1 MKKKRIAA
9 LALAASMVLGLWAC
23 GGQAQETTPAAGG
36 NQEITGGEEA
46 SQTGDGS
53 SQAENTEAS
62 GSGEDI
68 VLSISWWGGDSRH
81 EATLEALKL
90 FEEKYP
96 NIKVE
101 PQYGAWGGW
110 LEQLSVQMAGKTEP
124 DVMQINWNW
133 IYEFSKDGN
142 GFADLNQYSDVID
155 LTQYPE
161 SLLEEMTMEG
171 KLQGI
176 PISTTGKVFYWNKT
190 TFEKAGLEVPDSF
203 ADMIEAGTV
212 FQEKLGE
219 DYYPMALTP
228 YEQMLIM
235 VYYLQQ
241 KYDKQWIENGQVN
254 FTQEE
259 VADGIAFIRMLE
271 DSHVFPSQQKLTSD
285 GADTMDKNVNWMNG
299 KYAGFYEW
307 DSSQAKFANALE
319 GEQEMVMGGY
329 PYDYGD
335 TKTATTKIAMSW
347 AVSAN
352 SQHPKEAA
360 MLIEFLQSDPE
371 AVKLLGTERGIP
383 SNESAKTLLEEEGMF
398 ENDLTFTS
406 NAAAMENAGFAL
418 DPYFEDVK
426 LKEKTGLY
434 FEVFESMSYDN
445 TDPMEL
451 AELLIDGINEV
462 QADNQ

>member
-1 MKKKRIAA
+1 MRKTEKKLLS
-9 LALAASMVLGLWAC
+9 LALAVAMAISLSGC
-23 GGQAQETTPAAGG
+23 GGGQKAEETAAAQS
-36 NQEITGGEEA
+36 TGA
-46 SQTGDGS
+46 Q
-53 SQAENTEAS
+53 NTEAAQ
-62 GSGEDI
+62 GGDKEKGDEVTI
-68 VLSISWWGGDSRH
+68 TISWWGGDSRH
-81 EATLEALKL
+81 EATLKALEL
-90 FEEKYP
+90 FEEKYH

-110 LEQLSVQMAGKTEP
+110 LEQLSVQMAGNTEP

-133 IYEFSKDGN
+133 IYEFSADGT
-142 GFADLNQYSDVID
+142 GFTDLNQYADILELD
-155 LTQYPE
+155 QYPKN
-161 SLLEEMTMEG
+161 LLEEMSING
-171 KLQGI
+171 NLLGV

-190 TFEKAGLEVPDSF
+190 TFDKAGLEVPDSF
-203 ADMIEAGTV
+203 EDMIEAGQV
-212 FQEKLGE
+212 FKEKLGE

-241 KYDKQWIENGQVN
+241 KYDKQWIVDRQVN

-271 DSHVFPSQQKLTSD
+271 DNHVFPSQQKLTSD

-319 GEQEMVMGGY
+319 EGQEMVMGGY
-329 PYDYGD
+329 PYDHGETKAGTAKISMAYAISD
-335 TKTATTKIAMSW
+335 TCE
-347 AVSAN
+347 
-352 SQHPKEAA
+352 HPKEAA
-360 MLIEFLQSDPE
+360 LLISFLQGDPE
-371 AVKLLGTERGIP
+371 AVKTQGTQRGIV
-383 SNESAKTLLEEEGMF
+383 SHEGAKKILEADGQLS
-398 ENDLTFTS
+398 DLTYTS
-406 NAAAMENAGFAL
+406 NLAAMENAGFPL

-434 FEVFESMSYDN
+434 FEIFEAMSYDN

-451 AELLIDGINEV
+451 AELLIEGINQV
-462 QADNQ
+462 QEKNK

>member
-1 MKKKRIAA
+1 MRKTEKKLLS
-9 LALAASMVLGLWAC
+9 LALAVAMAISLSGC
-23 GGQAQETTPAAGG
+23 GGGQKAEETVAAQS
-36 NQEITGGEEA
+36 TGA
-46 SQTGDGS
+46 Q
-53 SQAENTEAS
+53 NTEAAQ
-62 GSGEDI
+62 GGDKEKGDEVTI
-68 VLSISWWGGDSRH
+68 TISWWGGDSRH
-81 EATLEALKL
+81 EATLKALEL

-110 LEQLSVQMAGKTEP
+110 LEQLSVQMAGNTEP

-133 IYEFSKDGN
+133 IYEFSADGT
-142 GFADLNQYSDVID
+142 GFTDLNQYADILELD
-155 LTQYPE
+155 QYPKN
-161 SLLEEMTMEG
+161 LLEEMSING
-171 KLQGI
+171 NLLGV

-190 TFEKAGLEVPDSF
+190 TFDKAGLEVPDSLE
-203 ADMIEAGTV
+203 DMIEAGQV
-212 FQEKLGE
+212 FKEKLGE

-241 KYDKQWIENGQVN
+241 KYDKQWIVDRQVN

-271 DSHVFPSQQKLTSD
+271 DNHVFPSQQKLTSD

-319 GEQEMVMGGY
+319 EGQEMVMGGY
-329 PYDYGD
+329 PYDHGETKAGTAKISMAYAISD
-335 TKTATTKIAMSW
+335 TCE
-347 AVSAN
+347 
-352 SQHPKEAA
+352 HPKEAA
-360 MLIEFLQSDPE
+360 LLISFLQGDPE
-371 AVKLLGTERGIP
+371 AVKTQGTQRGIV
-383 SNESAKTLLEEEGMF
+383 SHEGAKKILEADGQLS
-398 ENDLTFTS
+398 DLTYTS
-406 NAAAMENAGFAL
+406 NLAAMENAGFPL

-434 FEVFESMSYDN
+434 FEIFEAMSYDN

-451 AELLIDGINEV
+451 AELLIEGINQV
-462 QADNQ
+462 QEKNK

>member
-1 MKKKRIAA
+1 MKRKQMVSLT
-9 LALAASMVLGLWAC
+9 LATAMAVGLCAC
-23 GGQAQETTPAAGG
+23 GGQ
-36 NQEITGGEEA
+36 
-46 SQTGDGS
+46 S
-53 SQAENTEAS
+53 AS
-62 GSGEDI
+62 GTEEPKANTQASAAKGESGGASDGGPV

-81 EATLEALKL
+81 EATLKALEL

-96 NIKVE
+96 NIQVE

-110 LEQLSVQMAGKTEP
+110 LEQLSVQMAGSTEP

-133 IYEFSKDGN
+133 IYEFSKDGT

-155 LTQYPE
+155 LSQYPE
-161 SLLEEMTMEG
+161 NLLAEMTMED

-190 TFEKAGLEVPDSF
+190 TFDKAGLEVPDSF
-203 ADMIEAGTV
+203 EDMINAGHV

-241 KYDKQWIENGQVN
+241 KYDKQWIVDGQVN

-259 VADGIAFIRMLE
+259 VADGIAFIRMME
-271 DSHVFPSQQKLTSD
+271 DNHVFPSQKTLSND

-319 GEQEMVMGGY
+319 EGQEMVMGGY

-335 TKTATTKIAMSW
+335 TKTATTKISMAW
-347 AVSAN
+347 AISAH

-360 MLIEFLQSDPE
+360 MLIDFLTSDPE
-371 AVKLLGTERGIP
+371 AVKLLGTERGIV
-383 SNESAKTLLEEEGMF
+383 SNGEAKAILEEDGQLT
-398 ENDLTFTS
+398 DLTYTS
-406 NAAAMENAGFAL
+406 NQAAMENAGFAL
-418 DPYFEDVK
+418 DPFFEDVK

-434 FEVFESMSYDN
+434 FEVFEALSYDN

-451 AELLIDGINEV
+451 AEILIDGVMEV
-462 QADNQ
+462 QEDNQ

>member
-1 MKKKRIAA
+1 MRKTEKKLLS
-9 LALAASMVLGLWAC
+9 LALAVAMAISLSGC
-23 GGQAQETTPAAGG
+23 GGGQKAEETAAAQS
-36 NQEITGGEEA
+36 TGA
-46 SQTGDGS
+46 Q
-53 SQAENTEAS
+53 NTEAAQ
-62 GSGEDI
+62 GGDKEKGDE
-68 VLSISWWGGDSRH
+68 VTLTISWWGGDSRH
-81 EATLEALKL
+81 EATLKALEL

-110 LEQLSVQMAGKTEP
+110 LEQLSVQMAGNTEP

-133 IYEFSKDGN
+133 IYEFSAN
-142 GFADLNQYSDVID
+142 GTGFTDLNQYADILELD
-155 LTQYPE
+155 QYPKN
-161 SLLEEMTMEG
+161 LLEEMSING
-171 KLQGI
+171 NLLGV

-190 TFEKAGLEVPDSF
+190 TFDKAGLEVPDSF
-203 ADMIEAGTV
+203 EDMIEAGQV
-212 FQEKLGE
+212 FKEKLGE

-241 KYDKQWIENGQVN
+241 KYDKQWIVDRQVN

-271 DSHVFPSQQKLTSD
+271 DNHVFPSQQKLTSD

-319 GEQEMVMGGY
+319 EGQEMVMGGY
-329 PYDYGD
+329 PYDHGETKAGTAKISMAYAISD
-335 TKTATTKIAMSW
+335 TCE
-347 AVSAN
+347 
-352 SQHPKEAA
+352 HPKEAA
-360 MLIEFLQSDPE
+360 LLISFLQGDPE
-371 AVKLLGTERGIP
+371 AVKTQGTQRGIV
-383 SNESAKTLLEEEGMF
+383 SHEGAKKILEADGQL
-398 ENDLTFTS
+398 NDLTYTS
-406 NAAAMENAGFAL
+406 NLAAMENAGFPL

-434 FEVFESMSYDN
+434 FEIFEAMSYDN

-451 AELLIDGINEV
+451 AELLIEGINQV
-462 QADNQ
+462 QEKNK

>member
-1 MKKKRIAA
+1 MRKTEKKLLS
-9 LALAASMVLGLWAC
+9 LALAVAMAISLSGC
-23 GGQAQETTPAAGG
+23 GGGQKSEETAAAQS
-36 NQEITGGEEA
+36 TGA
-46 SQTGDGS
+46 Q
-53 SQAENTEAS
+53 NTEAAQ
-62 GSGEDI
+62 GGDKEKGDEVTI
-68 VLSISWWGGDSRH
+68 TISWWGGDSRH
-81 EATLEALKL
+81 EATLKALEL

-110 LEQLSVQMAGKTEP
+110 LEQLSVQMAGNTEP

-133 IYEFSKDGN
+133 IYEFSADGT
-142 GFADLNQYSDVID
+142 GFTDLNQYADILELD
-155 LTQYPE
+155 QYPKN
-161 SLLEEMTMEG
+161 LLEEMSING
-171 KLQGI
+171 NLLGV

-190 TFEKAGLEVPDSF
+190 TFDKAGLEVPDSF
-203 ADMIEAGTV
+203 EDMIEAGQV
-212 FQEKLGE
+212 FKEKLGE

-241 KYDKQWIENGQVN
+241 KYDKQWIVDRQVN

-271 DSHVFPSQQKLTSD
+271 DNHVFPSQQKLTSD

-319 GEQEMVMGGY
+319 EGQEMVMGGY
-329 PYDYGD
+329 PYDHGETKAGTAKISMAYAISD
-335 TKTATTKIAMSW
+335 TCE
-347 AVSAN
+347 
-352 SQHPKEAA
+352 HPKEAA
-360 MLIEFLQSDPE
+360 LLISFLQGDPE
-371 AVKLLGTERGIP
+371 AVKTQGTQRGIV
-383 SNESAKTLLEEEGMF
+383 SHEGAKKILEADGQLS
-398 ENDLTFTS
+398 DLTYTS
-406 NAAAMENAGFAL
+406 NLAAMENAGFPL

-434 FEVFESMSYDN
+434 FEIFEAMSYDN

-451 AELLIDGINEV
+451 AELLIEGINQV
-462 QADNQ
+462 QEKNK

>member
-1 MKKKRIAA
+1 MMRKMGKRT
-9 LALAASMVLGLWAC
+9 LALVLSAAMAASLTAC
-23 GGQAQETTPAAGG
+23 GGGEKPADTSAASVETTG
-36 NQEITGGEEA
+36 NSEKDSAESKQSTE
-46 SQTGDGS
+46 STGD
-53 SQAENTEAS
+53 EPVTLT
-62 GSGEDI
+62 
-68 VLSISWWGGDSRH
+68 VSWWGGDSRH

-110 LEQLSVQMAGKTEP
+110 LEQLSVQMAGDTEP

-133 IYEFSKDGN
+133 IYEFSADGT
-142 GFADLNQYSDVID
+142 GFTDLNQYKDIID
-155 LTQYPE
+155 LSQYPE
-161 SLLEEMTMEG
+161 NLLEEMSIDG

-190 TFEKAGLEVPDSF
+190 TFDKAGLEIPDSF
-203 ADMIEAGTV
+203 ADMIEAGHV

-228 YEQMLIM
+228 YEQMLVM

-241 KYDKQWIENGQVN
+241 KYDKQWIVDRQVN

-271 DSHVFPSQQKLTSD
+271 DNHVFPSQQKLTSD

-307 DSSQAKFANALE
+307 DSSQAKFANALDE
-319 GEQEMVMGGY
+319 GQEMVMGGY

-335 TKTATTKIAMSW
+335 TKVGTAKISMAYAMSDTCE
-347 AVSAN
+347 
-352 SQHPKEAA
+352 HPEEAA
-360 MLIEFLQSDPE
+360 LLIQFLLQDPE
-371 AVKLLGTERGIP
+371 AVKILGTERGIV
-383 SNESAKTLLEEEGMF
+383 SNEAAKTILEEEGML
-398 ENDLTFTS
+398 NDLTFTS
-406 NAAAMENAGFAL
+406 NQAAMENAGFAL

-426 LKEKTGLY
+426 LKDKTGLY
-434 FEVFESMSYDN
+434 FEVFEEMSYEN

-451 AELLIDGINEV
+451 AEILIEGVNEV
-462 QADNQ
+462 QEKNK

>member
-1 MKKKRIAA
+1 MRKTEKKLLS
-9 LALAASMVLGLWAC
+9 LALAVAMAISLSGC
-23 GGQAQETTPAAGG
+23 GGGQKAEETVAAQS
-36 NQEITGGEEA
+36 TGA
-46 SQTGDGS
+46 Q
-53 SQAENTEAS
+53 NTEAAQ
-62 GSGEDI
+62 GGDKEKGDEVTI
-68 VLSISWWGGDSRH
+68 TISWWGGDSRH
-81 EATLEALKL
+81 EATLKALEL

-110 LEQLSVQMAGKTEP
+110 LEQLSVQMAGNTEP

-133 IYEFSKDGN
+133 IYEFSADGT
-142 GFADLNQYSDVID
+142 GFTDLNQYADILELD
-155 LTQYPE
+155 QYPKN
-161 SLLEEMTMEG
+161 LLEEMSING
-171 KLQGI
+171 NLLGV

-190 TFEKAGLEVPDSF
+190 TFDKAGLEVPDSF
-203 ADMIEAGTV
+203 EDMIEAGQV
-212 FQEKLGE
+212 FKEKLGE

-241 KYDKQWIENGQVN
+241 KYDKQWIVDRQVN

-271 DSHVFPSQQKLTSD
+271 DNHVFPSQQKLTSD

-319 GEQEMVMGGY
+319 EGQEMVMGGY
-329 PYDYGD
+329 PYDHGETKAGTAKISMAYAISD
-335 TKTATTKIAMSW
+335 TCE
-347 AVSAN
+347 
-352 SQHPKEAA
+352 HPKEAA
-360 MLIEFLQSDPE
+360 LLISFLQGDPE
-371 AVKLLGTERGIP
+371 AVKTQGTQRGIV
-383 SNESAKTLLEEEGMF
+383 SHEGAKKILEADGQLS
-398 ENDLTFTS
+398 DLTYTS
-406 NAAAMENAGFAL
+406 NLAAMENAGFPL

-434 FEVFESMSYDN
+434 FEIFEAMSYDN

-451 AELLIDGINEV
+451 AELLIEGINQV
-462 QADNQ
+462 QEKNK

>member
-1 MKKKRIAA
+1 MRKTEKKLLS
-9 LALAASMVLGLWAC
+9 LALAVAMAISLSGC
-23 GGQAQETTPAAGG
+23 GGGQKAEETAAAQS
-36 NQEITGGEEA
+36 TGA
-46 SQTGDGS
+46 Q
-53 SQAENTEAS
+53 NTEAAQ
-62 GSGEDI
+62 GGDKEKGDEVTI
-68 VLSISWWGGDSRH
+68 TISWWGGDSRH
-81 EATLEALKL
+81 EATLKALEL

-110 LEQLSVQMAGKTEP
+110 LEQLSVQMAGNTEP

-133 IYEFSKDGN
+133 IYEFSADGT
-142 GFADLNQYSDVID
+142 GFTDLNQYADILELD
-155 LTQYPE
+155 QYPKN
-161 SLLEEMTMEG
+161 LLEEMSING
-171 KLQGI
+171 NLFGV

-190 TFEKAGLEVPDSF
+190 TFDKAGLEVPDSF
-203 ADMIEAGTV
+203 EDMIEAGQV
-212 FQEKLGE
+212 FKEKLGE

-241 KYDKQWIENGQVN
+241 KYDKQWIVDRQVN

-271 DSHVFPSQQKLTSD
+271 DNHVFPSQQKLTSD

-319 GEQEMVMGGY
+319 EGQEMVMGGY
-329 PYDYGD
+329 PYDHGETKAGTAKISMAYAISD
-335 TKTATTKIAMSW
+335 TCE
-347 AVSAN
+347 
-352 SQHPKEAA
+352 HPKEAA
-360 MLIEFLQSDPE
+360 LLISFLQGDPE
-371 AVKLLGTERGIP
+371 AVKTQGTQRGIV
-383 SNESAKTLLEEEGMF
+383 SHEGAKKILEADGQLS
-398 ENDLTFTS
+398 DLTYTS
-406 NAAAMENAGFAL
+406 NLAAMENAGFPL

-434 FEVFESMSYDN
+434 FEIFEAMSYDN

-451 AELLIDGINEV
+451 AELLIEGINQV
-462 QADNQ
+462 QEKNK

>member
-1 MKKKRIAA
+1 MKKTEKK
-9 LALAASMVLGLWAC
+9 LLSLVLAAAMTISLSAC
-23 GGQAQETTPAAGG
+23 GGGQKAEETTAAQGT
-36 NQEITGGEEA
+36 QTAEA
-46 SQTGDGS
+46 QTTEAAKGDAAESGDGV
-53 SQAENTEAS
+53 T
-62 GSGEDI
+62 
-68 VLSISWWGGDSRH
+68 LTMSWWGGDSRH
-81 EATLEALKL
+81 EATLKALEL

-110 LEQLSVQMAGKTEP
+110 LEQLSVQMAGNTEP

-133 IYEFSKDGN
+133 IYEFSADGT
-142 GFADLNQYSDVID
+142 GFTNLNQYADVLELD
-155 LTQYPE
+155 QYPE
-161 SLLEEMTMEG
+161 NLLEEMSING
-171 KLQGI
+171 NLLGV

-190 TFEKAGLEVPDSF
+190 TFDKAGLEVPNSF
-203 ADMIEAGTV
+203 EDMIEAGQV
-212 FQEKLGE
+212 FKEKLGE

-241 KYDKQWIENGQVN
+241 KYDKQWIVDQQVN

-319 GEQEMVMGGY
+319 EGQEMVMGGY
-329 PYDYGD
+329 PYDYGQTKAGTAKISMAYAISD
-335 TKTATTKIAMSW
+335 TCS
-347 AVSAN
+347 
-352 SQHPKEAA
+352 HPEEAA
-360 MLIEFLQSDPE
+360 LLISFLQSDPE
-371 AVKLLGTERGIP
+371 AVKIQGTQRGIV
-383 SNESAKTLLEEEGMF
+383 SHEGAKKILEEDGQLS
-398 ENDLTFTS
+398 DLTYTS
-406 NAAAMENAGFAL
+406 NLAAMENAGFPL

-426 LKEKTGLY
+426 LKDSTGLY
-434 FEVFESMSYDN
+434 FEIFEAMSYDN

-451 AELLIDGINEV
+451 AELLIEGINEV
-462 QADNQ
+462 QEKNK

>member
-1 MKKKRIAA
+1 MRKTEKKLLS
-9 LALAASMVLGLWAC
+9 LALAVAMAISLSGC
-23 GGQAQETTPAAGG
+23 GGGQKAEETAAAQS
-36 NQEITGGEEA
+36 TGA
-46 SQTGDGS
+46 Q
-53 SQAENTEAS
+53 NTEAAQ
-62 GSGEDI
+62 GGDKEKGDEVTI
-68 VLSISWWGGDSRH
+68 TISWWGGDSRH
-81 EATLEALKL
+81 EATLKALEL

-110 LEQLSVQMAGKTEP
+110 LEQLSVQMAGNTEP

-133 IYEFSKDGN
+133 IYEFSADGT
-142 GFADLNQYSDVID
+142 GFTDLNQYADILELD
-155 LTQYPE
+155 QYPKN
-161 SLLEEMTMEG
+161 LLEEMSING
-171 KLQGI
+171 NLLGV

-190 TFEKAGLEVPDSF
+190 TFDKAGLEVPDSF
-203 ADMIEAGTV
+203 EDMIEAGQV
-212 FQEKLGE
+212 FKEKLGE

-241 KYDKQWIENGQVN
+241 KYDKQWIVDRQVN

-271 DSHVFPSQQKLTSD
+271 DNHVFPSQQKLTSD

-319 GEQEMVMGGY
+319 EGQEMVMGGY
-329 PYDYGD
+329 PYDHGETKAGTAKISMAYAISD
-335 TKTATTKIAMSW
+335 TCE
-347 AVSAN
+347 
-352 SQHPKEAA
+352 HPKEAA
-360 MLIEFLQSDPE
+360 LLISFLQGDPE
-371 AVKLLGTERGIP
+371 AVKTQGTQRGIV
-383 SNESAKTLLEEEGMF
+383 SHEGAKKILEADGQLS
-398 ENDLTFTS
+398 DLTYTS
-406 NAAAMENAGFAL
+406 NLAAMENAGFPL

-434 FEVFESMSYDN
+434 FEIFEAMSYDN
-445 TDPMEL
+445 TDSMEL
-451 AELLIDGINEV
+451 AELLIEGINQV
-462 QADNQ
+462 QEKNK

>member
-1 MKKKRIAA
+1 MMRKMGKQLLAVVLSAA
-9 LALAASMVLGLWAC
+9 MAASLTAC
-23 GGQAQETTPAAGG
+23 QGGTQTDETQPPA
-36 NQEITGGEEA
+36 TG
-46 SQTGDGS
+46 
-53 SQAENTEAS
+53 TEAD
-62 GSGEDI
+62 GETIGEAEGAETNAEDGP
-68 VLSISWWGGDSRH
+68 VTLTISWWGGDSRH
-81 EATLEALKL
+81 EATLKALEL

-110 LEQLSVQMAGKTEP
+110 LEQLSVQMAGDTEP

-133 IYEFSKDGN
+133 IYEFSSDGN
-142 GFADLNQYSDVID
+142 GFTDLNQYGDVID
-155 LTQYPE
+155 LSQYPE
-161 SLLEEMTMEG
+161 NLLEEMSIDG

-190 TFEKAGLEVPDSF
+190 TFDKAGLEVPDSF
-203 ADMIEAGTV
+203 ADMIEAGHV

-241 KYDKQWIENGQVN
+241 KYEKPWIADHQVN

-271 DSHVFPSQQKLTSD
+271 DNHVFPSQQKLTSD

-319 GEQEMVMGGY
+319 DGQEMVMGGY

-335 TKTATTKIAMSW
+335 TKVGTAKISMAYAISDTCE
-347 AVSAN
+347 
-352 SQHPKEAA
+352 HPEEAA
-360 MLIEFLQSDPE
+360 LLIQFLLQDPE
-371 AVKLLGTERGIP
+371 AVKIQGTERGIV
-383 SNESAKTLLEEEGMF
+383 SNETAKKILEEEGML
-398 ENDLTFTS
+398 NDLTFTS
-406 NAAAMENAGFAL
+406 NQAAMENAGFAL

-426 LKEKTGLY
+426 LKDKTGLY
-434 FEVFESMSYDN
+434 FEVFEEMSYEN

-451 AELLIDGINEV
+451 AEILIEGVNEV
-462 QADNQ
+462 QEKNK

>member
-1 MKKKRIAA
+1 MRKTEKKLLS
-9 LALAASMVLGLWAC
+9 LALAVAMAISLSGC
-23 GGQAQETTPAAGG
+23 GGGQKAEETAAAQS
-36 NQEITGGEEA
+36 TGA
-46 SQTGDGS
+46 Q
-53 SQAENTEAS
+53 NTEAAQ
-62 GSGEDI
+62 GGDKEKGDEVTI
-68 VLSISWWGGDSRH
+68 TISWWGGDSRH
-81 EATLEALKL
+81 EATLKALEL

-110 LEQLSVQMAGKTEP
+110 LEQLSVQMAGNTEP

-133 IYEFSKDGN
+133 IYEFPADGT
-142 GFADLNQYSDVID
+142 GFTDLNQYADILELD
-155 LTQYPE
+155 QYPKN
-161 SLLEEMTMEG
+161 LLEEMSING
-171 KLQGI
+171 NLLGV

-190 TFEKAGLEVPDSF
+190 TFDKAGLEVPDSF
-203 ADMIEAGTV
+203 EDMIEAGQV
-212 FQEKLGE
+212 FKEKLGE

-241 KYDKQWIENGQVN
+241 KYDKQWIVDRQVN

-271 DSHVFPSQQKLTSD
+271 DNHVFPSQQKLTSD

-319 GEQEMVMGGY
+319 EGQEMVMGGY
-329 PYDYGD
+329 PYDHGETKAGTAKISMAYAISD
-335 TKTATTKIAMSW
+335 TCE
-347 AVSAN
+347 
-352 SQHPKEAA
+352 HPKEAA
-360 MLIEFLQSDPE
+360 LLISFLQGDPE
-371 AVKLLGTERGIP
+371 AVKTQGTQRGIV
-383 SNESAKTLLEEEGMF
+383 SHEGAKKILEADGQLS
-398 ENDLTFTS
+398 DLTYTS
-406 NAAAMENAGFAL
+406 NLAAMENAGFPL

-434 FEVFESMSYDN
+434 FEIFEAMSYDN

-451 AELLIDGINEV
+451 AELLIEGINQV
-462 QADNQ
+462 QEKNK

>member
-1 MKKKRIAA
+1 MRKTEKKLLS
-9 LALAASMVLGLWAC
+9 LALAVAMAISLSGC
-23 GGQAQETTPAAGG
+23 GGGQKAEETAAAQS
-36 NQEITGGEEA
+36 TGA
-46 SQTGDGS
+46 Q
-53 SQAENTEAS
+53 NTEAAQ
-62 GSGEDI
+62 GGDKEKGDEVTI
-68 VLSISWWGGDSRH
+68 TISWWGGDSRH
-81 EATLEALKL
+81 EATLKALEL

-110 LEQLSVQMAGKTEP
+110 LEQLSVQMAGNTEP

-133 IYEFSKDGN
+133 IYEFSADGT
-142 GFADLNQYSDVID
+142 GFTDLNQYADILELD
-155 LTQYPE
+155 QYPKN
-161 SLLEEMTMEG
+161 LLEEMSING
-171 KLQGI
+171 NLLGV

-190 TFEKAGLEVPDSF
+190 TFDKAGLEVPDSF
-203 ADMIEAGTV
+203 EDMIEAGQV
-212 FQEKLGE
+212 FKEKLGE

-241 KYDKQWIENGQVN
+241 KYDKQWIVDRQVN

-271 DSHVFPSQQKLTSD
+271 DNHVFPSQQKLTSD

-319 GEQEMVMGGY
+319 EGQEMVMGGY
-329 PYDYGD
+329 PYDHGETKAGTAKIFMAYAISD
-335 TKTATTKIAMSW
+335 TCE
-347 AVSAN
+347 
-352 SQHPKEAA
+352 HPKEAA
-360 MLIEFLQSDPE
+360 LLISFLQGDPE
-371 AVKLLGTERGIP
+371 AVKTQGTQRGIV
-383 SNESAKTLLEEEGMF
+383 SHEGAKKILEADGQLS
-398 ENDLTFTS
+398 DLTYTS
-406 NAAAMENAGFAL
+406 NLAAMENAGFPL

-434 FEVFESMSYDN
+434 FEIFEAMSYDN

-451 AELLIDGINEV
+451 AELLIEGINQV
-462 QADNQ
+462 QEKNK

>member
-1 MKKKRIAA
+1 MRKTEKKLLS
-9 LALAASMVLGLWAC
+9 LALAVAMAISLREC
-23 GGQAQETTPAAGG
+23 GGGQKAEETAAAQS
-36 NQEITGGEEA
+36 TGA
-46 SQTGDGS
+46 Q
-53 SQAENTEAS
+53 NTEAAQ
-62 GSGEDI
+62 GGDKEKGDEVTI
-68 VLSISWWGGDSRH
+68 TISWWGGDSRH
-81 EATLEALKL
+81 EATLKALEL

-110 LEQLSVQMAGKTEP
+110 LEQLSVQMAGNTEP

-133 IYEFSKDGN
+133 IYEFSADGT
-142 GFADLNQYSDVID
+142 GFTDLNQYADILELD
-155 LTQYPE
+155 QYPKN
-161 SLLEEMTMEG
+161 LLEEMSING
-171 KLQGI
+171 NLLGV

-190 TFEKAGLEVPDSF
+190 TFDKAGLEVPDSF
-203 ADMIEAGTV
+203 EDMIEAGQV
-212 FQEKLGE
+212 FKEKLGE

-241 KYDKQWIENGQVN
+241 KYDKQWIVDRQVN

-271 DSHVFPSQQKLTSD
+271 DNHVFPSQQKLTSD

-319 GEQEMVMGGY
+319 EGQEMVMGGY
-329 PYDYGD
+329 PYDHGETKAGTAKISMAYAISD
-335 TKTATTKIAMSW
+335 TCE
-347 AVSAN
+347 
-352 SQHPKEAA
+352 HPKEAA
-360 MLIEFLQSDPE
+360 LLISFLQGDPE
-371 AVKLLGTERGIP
+371 AVKTQGTQRGIV
-383 SNESAKTLLEEEGMF
+383 SHEGAKKILEADGQLS
-398 ENDLTFTS
+398 DLTYTS
-406 NAAAMENAGFAL
+406 NLAAMENAGFPL

-434 FEVFESMSYDN
+434 FEIFEAMSYDN

-451 AELLIDGINEV
+451 AELLIEGINQV
-462 QADNQ
+462 QEKNK

>member
-1 MKKKRIAA
+1 MRKTEKKLLS
-9 LALAASMVLGLWAC
+9 LALAVAMAISLSGC
-23 GGQAQETTPAAGG
+23 GGGQKSEETAAAQS
-36 NQEITGGEEA
+36 TGA
-46 SQTGDGS
+46 Q
-53 SQAENTEAS
+53 NTEAAQ
-62 GSGEDI
+62 GGDKEKGDE
-68 VLSISWWGGDSRH
+68 VTLTISWWGGDSRH
-81 EATLEALKL
+81 EATLKALEL

-110 LEQLSVQMAGKTEP
+110 LEQLSVQMAGNTEP

-133 IYEFSKDGN
+133 IYEFSADGT
-142 GFADLNQYSDVID
+142 GFTDLNQYADILELD
-155 LTQYPE
+155 QYPKN
-161 SLLEEMTMEG
+161 LLEEMSING
-171 KLQGI
+171 NLLGV

-190 TFEKAGLEVPDSF
+190 TFDKAGLEVPDSF
-203 ADMIEAGTV
+203 EDMIEAGQV
-212 FQEKLGE
+212 FKEKLGE

-241 KYDKQWIENGQVN
+241 KYDKQWIVDRQVN

-271 DSHVFPSQQKLTSD
+271 DNHVFPSQQKLTSD

-319 GEQEMVMGGY
+319 EGQEMVMGGY
-329 PYDYGD
+329 PYDHGETKAGTAKISMAYAISD
-335 TKTATTKIAMSW
+335 TCE
-347 AVSAN
+347 
-352 SQHPKEAA
+352 HPKEAA
-360 MLIEFLQSDPE
+360 LLISFLQGDPE
-371 AVKLLGTERGIP
+371 AVKTQGTQRGIV
-383 SNESAKTLLEEEGMF
+383 SHEGAKKILEADGQLS
-398 ENDLTFTS
+398 DLTYTS
-406 NAAAMENAGFAL
+406 NLAAMENAGFPL

-434 FEVFESMSYDN
+434 FEIFEAMSYDN

-451 AELLIDGINEV
+451 AELLIEGINQV
-462 QADNQ
+462 QEKNK

>member
-1 MKKKRIAA
+1 MRKTEKKLLS
-9 LALAASMVLGLWAC
+9 LALAVAMAISLSGC
-23 GGQAQETTPAAGG
+23 GGGQKAEETAAAQS
-36 NQEITGGEEA
+36 TGA
-46 SQTGDGS
+46 Q
-53 SQAENTEAS
+53 NTEAAQ
-62 GSGEDI
+62 GGDKEKGDEVTI
-68 VLSISWWGGDSRH
+68 TISWWGGDSRH
-81 EATLEALKL
+81 EATLKALEL

-110 LEQLSVQMAGKTEP
+110 LEQLSVQMAGNTEP

-133 IYEFSKDGN
+133 IYEFSADGT
-142 GFADLNQYSDVID
+142 GFTDLNQYADILELD
-155 LTQYPE
+155 QYPKN
-161 SLLEEMTMEG
+161 LLEEMSING
-171 KLQGI
+171 NLLGV

-190 TFEKAGLEVPDSF
+190 TFDKAGLEVPDSF
-203 ADMIEAGTV
+203 EDMIEAGQV
-212 FQEKLGE
+212 FKEKLGE

-241 KYDKQWIENGQVN
+241 KYDKQWIVDRQVN

-271 DSHVFPSQQKLTSD
+271 DNHVFPSQQKLTSD

-319 GEQEMVMGGY
+319 EGQEMVMGGY
-329 PYDYGD
+329 PYDHGETKAGTAKISMAYAISD
-335 TKTATTKIAMSW
+335 TCE
-347 AVSAN
+347 
-352 SQHPKEAA
+352 HPKEAA
-360 MLIEFLQSDPE
+360 LLISFLQGDPE
-371 AVKLLGTERGIP
+371 AVKTQGTQRGIV
-383 SNESAKTLLEEEGMF
+383 SHEGAKKILEADGQLS
-398 ENDLTFTS
+398 DLTYTS
-406 NAAAMENAGFAL
+406 NLAAMENAGFPL

-434 FEVFESMSYDN
+434 FEIFEAMSYDN

-451 AELLIDGINEV
+451 AELLIEGINQV
-462 QADNQ
+462 QEKNK

>member
-1 MKKKRIAA
+1 MMRKMGKRT
-9 LALAASMVLGLWAC
+9 LALVLSAAMAASLTAC
-23 GGQAQETTPAAGG
+23 GGGEKPADTSAASVETTG
-36 NQEITGGEEA
+36 NSEKDSAESKQSTE
-46 SQTGDGS
+46 STGD
-53 SQAENTEAS
+53 EPVTLT
-62 GSGEDI
+62 
-68 VLSISWWGGDSRH
+68 VSWWGGDSRH

-110 LEQLSVQMAGKTEP
+110 LEQLSVQMAGDTEP

-133 IYEFSKDGN
+133 IYEFSADGT
-142 GFADLNQYSDVID
+142 GFTDLNQYKDIID
-155 LTQYPE
+155 LSQYPE
-161 SLLEEMTMEG
+161 NLLEEMSIGG

-190 TFEKAGLEVPDSF
+190 TFDKAGLEIPDSF
-203 ADMIEAGTV
+203 ADMIEAGHI

-228 YEQMLIM
+228 YEQMLVM

-241 KYDKQWIENGQVN
+241 KYDKQWIVDHQVN

-271 DSHVFPSQQKLTSD
+271 DNHVFPSQQKLTSD

-307 DSSQAKFANALE
+307 DSSQAKFANALDE
-319 GEQEMVMGGY
+319 GQEMVMGGY

-335 TKTATTKIAMSW
+335 TKVGTAKISMAYAMSDTCE
-347 AVSAN
+347 
-352 SQHPKEAA
+352 HPEEAA
-360 MLIEFLQSDPE
+360 LLIQFLLQDPE
-371 AVKLLGTERGIP
+371 AVKILGTERGIV
-383 SNESAKTLLEEEGMF
+383 SNEAAKTILEEEGML
-398 ENDLTFTS
+398 NDLTFTS
-406 NAAAMENAGFAL
+406 NQAAMENAGFAL

-426 LKEKTGLY
+426 LKDKTGLY
-434 FEVFESMSYDN
+434 FEVFEEMSYEN

-451 AELLIDGINEV
+451 AEILIEGVNEV
-462 QADNQ
+462 QEKNK

>member
-1 MKKKRIAA
+1 MMRKMGKRT
-9 LALAASMVLGLWAC
+9 LALVLSAAMAASLTAC
-23 GGQAQETTPAAGG
+23 GGGEKPADTSAASAETTG
-36 NQEITGGEEA
+36 NSEKDSAESKQSTESTE
-46 SQTGDGS
+46 DGPV
-53 SQAENTEAS
+53 TLT
-62 GSGEDI
+62 
-68 VLSISWWGGDSRH
+68 VSWWGGDSRH

-110 LEQLSVQMAGKTEP
+110 LEQLSVQMAGDTEP

-133 IYEFSKDGN
+133 IYEFSADGA
-142 GFADLNQYSDVID
+142 GFTDLNQYKDIID
-155 LTQYPE
+155 LSQYPE
-161 SLLEEMTMEG
+161 NLLEEMSIDG

-190 TFEKAGLEVPDSF
+190 TFDKAGLEIPDSF
-203 ADMIEAGTV
+203 ADMIEAGHV

-241 KYDKQWIENGQVN
+241 KYDKPWIADHQVN
-254 FTQEE
+254 FNQEE

-271 DSHVFPSQQKLTSD
+271 DNHVFPSQQKLTSD

-307 DSSQAKFANALE
+307 DSSQAKFANALDE
-319 GEQEMVMGGY
+319 GQEMVMGGY

-335 TKTATTKIAMSW
+335 TKAGTAKISMAYAMSDTCE
-347 AVSAN
+347 
-352 SQHPKEAA
+352 HPEEAA
-360 MLIEFLQSDPE
+360 LLIQFLLQDPE
-371 AVKLLGTERGIP
+371 AVKVLGTERGIV
-383 SNESAKTLLEEEGMF
+383 SNEAAKTILEEEGML
-398 ENDLTFTS
+398 NDLTFTS
-406 NAAAMENAGFAL
+406 NQVAMENAGFAL

-426 LKEKTGLY
+426 LKDKTGLY
-434 FEVFESMSYDN
+434 FEVFEEMSYEN

-451 AELLIDGINEV
+451 AEILIEGVNEV
-462 QADNQ
+462 QEKNK

>member
-1 MKKKRIAA
+1 MAIS
-9 LALAASMVLGLWAC
+9 LSGC
-23 GGQAQETTPAAGG
+23 GGGQKAEETAAAQS
-36 NQEITGGEEA
+36 TGA
-46 SQTGDGS
+46 Q
-53 SQAENTEAS
+53 NTEAAQ
-62 GSGEDI
+62 GGDKEKGDEVTI
-68 VLSISWWGGDSRH
+68 TISWWGGDSRH
-81 EATLEALKL
+81 EATLKALEL

-110 LEQLSVQMAGKTEP
+110 LEQLSVQMAGNTEP

-133 IYEFSKDGN
+133 IYEFSADGT
-142 GFADLNQYSDVID
+142 GFTDLNQYADILELD
-155 LTQYPE
+155 QYPKN
-161 SLLEEMTMEG
+161 LLEEMSING
-171 KLQGI
+171 NLLGV

-190 TFEKAGLEVPDSF
+190 TFDKAGLEVPDSF
-203 ADMIEAGTV
+203 EDMIEAGQV
-212 FQEKLGE
+212 FKEKLGE

-241 KYDKQWIENGQVN
+241 KYDKQWIVDRQVN

-271 DSHVFPSQQKLTSD
+271 DNHVFPSQQKLTSD

-319 GEQEMVMGGY
+319 EGQEMVMGGY
-329 PYDYGD
+329 PYDHGETKAGTAKISMAYAISD
-335 TKTATTKIAMSW
+335 TCE
-347 AVSAN
+347 
-352 SQHPKEAA
+352 HPKEAA
-360 MLIEFLQSDPE
+360 LLISFLQGDPE
-371 AVKLLGTERGIP
+371 AVKTQGTQRGIV
-383 SNESAKTLLEEEGMF
+383 SHEGAKKILEADGQLS
-398 ENDLTFTS
+398 DLTYTS
-406 NAAAMENAGFAL
+406 NLAAMENAGFPL

-434 FEVFESMSYDN
+434 FEIFEAMSYDN

-451 AELLIDGINEV
+451 AELLIEGINQV
-462 QADNQ
+462 QEKNK

>member
-1 MKKKRIAA
+1 MKKQRIMA
-9 LALAASMVLGLWAC
+9 LTLAASMTLGLCAC
-23 GGQAQETTPAAGG
+23 GSQGEQTTAAAESAETTAAASA
-36 NQEITGGEEA
+36 EETSA
-46 SQTGDGS
+46 
-53 SQAENTEAS
+53 EAS
-62 GSGEDI
+62 GSETGETGANGDQ
-68 VLSISWWGGDSRH
+68 VTLSISWWGGDSRH
-81 EATLEALKL
+81 EATLAALEL

-110 LEQLSVQMAGKTEP
+110 LEQLSVQMAGNTEP

-133 IYEFSKDGN
+133 IYEFSPDGN
-142 GFADLNQYSDVID
+142 GFTDLNQYADTIGLD
-155 LTQYPE
+155 QYPE
-161 SLLEEMTMEG
+161 NLLEEMTMDG
-171 KLQGI
+171 KLQGV
-176 PISTTGKVFYWNKT
+176 PIATTGKVFYWNKT
-190 TFEKAGLEVPDSF
+190 TFEKAGLEVPSSF
-203 ADMIEAGTV
+203 ADMIEAGQV
-212 FQEKLGE
+212 FQEKLGD

-241 KYDKQWIENGQVN
+241 KYNKQWIVDGQVN

-319 GEQEMVMGGY
+319 DGQEMVMGEY

-335 TKTATTKIAMSW
+335 VKTATTKIAMAW
-347 AVSAN
+347 AISN
-352 SQHPKEAA
+352 DCEHPEEAA
-360 MLIEFLQSDPE
+360 LLINFLVSDPE
-371 AVKLLGTERGIP
+371 AVKILGTERGIP
-383 SNESAKTLLEEEGMF
+383 SNESAKTVLDEEGML
-398 ENDLTFTS
+398 NDLTYPS
-406 NAAAMENAGFAL
+406 NEAAMENAGFAL

-434 FEVFESMSYDN
+434 FEVFEALSYDN

-451 AELLIDGINEV
+451 AELLIDGVNEV
-462 QADNQ
+462 QEDNQ